1 MRRVYAF
8 LHAAKKE
15 LKVGGLRGV
24 PLREALKHFDNEGIE
39 STCLTLALLASL
51 PAKNGNG

>member
-1 MRRVYAF
+1 MCRVYTF

-15 LKVGGLRGV
+15 LKVGGLRRV

-51 PAKNGNG
+51 SAKNGNG